1 MDNYADHLFSEAAR
15 IHQARAGMRDK
26 YEKVYPT
33 RLRDGLDEDAKAF
46 IQSRST
52 FYMASIVDTGWPYVQ
67 HRGGPKG
74 FLQVIDAQTIAFA
87 DYSGNKQFITTGNMD
102 TDNRV
107 SLILMD
113 YPARA
118 RLKLIGHGKV
128 IEANEDSDLAQRL
141 SITGQGPVERLFTIT
156 LTAMDWNCPKYIT
169 PRFDEA
175 EIAAQM
181 NPRFAEANRQI
192 NILADR
198 LRDLGEDPVALL
210 QPKDTP

>member
-15 IHQARAGMRDK
+15 AHQEQASMRDR
-26 YEKVYPT
+26 YEKVYAT
-33 RLRDGLDEDAKAF
+33 RLRDGLDADAKAF
-46 IQSRST
+46 VETRKT

-74 FLQVIDAQTIAFA
+74 FLRVIDPHTIAFA
-87 DYSGNKQFITTGNMD
+87 DYTGNKQFITTGNMD
-102 TDNRV
+102 TDDRV

-128 IEANEDSDLAQRL
+128 IPASDEPDLTTQL
-141 SITGQGPVERLFTIT
+141 HVDGEGPVERLFIIH

-169 PRFDEA
+169 PRFDED
-175 EIAAQM
+175 EIAAQI

-192 NILADR
+192 NILAAR
-198 LRDLGEDPVALL
+198 LQALGEDPVALL
-210 QPKDTP
+210 NTKDIL

>member
-1 MDNYADHLFSEAAR
+1 MDNYADHLFSDAAKA
-15 IHQARAGMRDK
+15 HQAKAGMREK
-26 YEKVYPT
+26 YEKVYPN
-33 RLRDGLDEDAKAF
+33 RLRDGLDDDAKAF
-46 IQSRST
+46 VESRST
-52 FYMASIVDTGWPYVQ
+52 FYMASIVETGWPYVQ

-74 FLQVIDAQTIAFA
+74 FLKVIDPHTIAFA
-87 DYSGNKQFITTGNMD
+87 DYTGNKQFITTGNMD
-102 TDNRV
+102 TDTRV

-128 IEANEDSDLAQRL
+128 VEAADDPALAQRL
-141 SITGQGPVERLFTIT
+141 HVAGEGPVERLFTIA

-175 EIAAQM
+175 EIAAQI

-198 LRDLGEDPVALL
+198 LRALGEDPVALL
-210 QPKDTP
+210 EAAE